1 MGTLKIQIDNRN
13 VEGASGMT
21 VLQAAEN
28 AGINIPTLCH
38 HKDLIP
44 TGSCRICAV
53 ELEGSSRLIGSCH
66 TPIADGMVLHTRSQ
80 KVLSAR
86 KATIELLLAAHTG
99 PCVMDLRAAQC
110 TLHKIAS
117 DLEVG
122 PPRFSVRRPRFYP
135 VEDVGPYVHRD
146 LSKCILC
153 SRCISACNELAGKR
167 VFGAGYRAF
176 HSKVIVDNDIPLD
189 KSFCKDCWLCVEY
202 CPTSALSKANRP
214 GDKERGKK
222 MVSVSPRP
230 QTQDPGCGNLLP
242 MLKKAQA
249 RSHYVSPKFMAGTA
263 DSLNL
268 SVSDVYGISTFYSF
282 LSTRPLGTNVI
293 RVCKNLP
300 CYLKG
305 SELILKSIE
314 DSIGI
319 KPGETTRDRK
329 FSFELVNC
337 IGACDRAPAMLVN
350 DEVHG
355 NLTPRK
361 ISKILQQY

>member
-1 MGTLKIQIDNRN
+1 MEALKIRIDDTE
-13 VEGASGMT
+13 VEAGAGMT
-21 VLQAAEN
+21 VLQAAEK
-28 AGINIPTLCH
+28 AGISIPTLCH
-38 HKDLIP
+38 HKDFIP
-44 TGSCRICAV
+44 TGSCRICVV

-66 TPIADGMVLHTRSQ
+66 TPVAEGMVLHTRSP

-99 PCVMDLRAAQC
+99 PCVMDLKAAQC
-110 TLHKIAS
+110 TLHNLAS

-122 PPRFSVRRPRFYP
+122 PPRFSVKRPRFYP
-135 VEDVGPYVHRD
+135 IEDVGPYVHRD

-167 VFGAGYRAF
+167 VFGTGYRAF

-189 KSFCKDCWLCVEY
+189 KNVCKDCWLCVEY

-214 GDKERGKK
+214 DDKNRGKR
-222 MVSVSPRP
+222 MASVSPRP
-230 QTQDPGCGNLLP
+230 RTQDPKCGNLLP

-249 RSHYVSPKFMAGTA
+249 RSHYVSRKFMADTA

-282 LSTRPLGTNVI
+282 LSTRPLGMNVI
-293 RVCKNLP
+293 RACKSLP
-300 CYLKG
+300 CCLKG
-305 SELILKSIE
+305 SEMILKSIE

-329 FSFELVNC
+329 FSFELTNC

-355 NLTPRK
+355 NLTPKK